1 MEKVKMIV
9 KIFVY
14 LYMFGISIKNFY
26 YLLNLSF
33 VLLYVLYYTN
43 FGGKTYK
50 YLDILNE
57 IYAIFVGI
65 VLIYYFNPYNKEKL
79 NEFHKKI
86 AFSAGIL
93 IILTTSISALIKE
106 VPIINKVPFLQKVL
120 SVKKMFM

>member
-1 MEKVKMIV
+1 
-9 KIFVY
+9 
-14 LYMFGISIKNFY
+14 MFGLSIKNFY

-93 IILTTSISALIKE
+93 IILTTSISALIDE

-120 SVKKMFM
+120 TVKKMFM

>member
-1 MEKVKMIV
+1 
-9 KIFVY
+9 
-14 LYMFGISIKNFY
+14 MFGISIKNFY

-43 FGGKTYK
+43 FWDTTHK

-57 IYAIFVGI
+57 IYAIFIGI
-65 VLIYYFNPYNKEKL
+65 VLMYYFNPYHKEKL

-93 IILTTSISALIKE
+93 IILTSSISALMNE
-106 VPIINKVPFLQKVL
+106 VPLLNKVPYLQKVL
-120 SVKKMFM
+120 TVKKMFM

>member
-1 MEKVKMIV
+1 
-9 KIFVY
+9 
-14 LYMFGISIKNFY
+14 MFGIKNFY

-43 FGGKTYK
+43 FWGKSYK

-57 IYAIFVGI
+57 VYAIFLGI
-65 VLIYYFNPYNKEKL
+65 VLMYYFNPYKKEKL

-93 IILTTSISALIKE
+93 IILTTSISALIDE
-106 VPIINKVPFLQKVL
+106 VPIINKVPFLQKIL
-120 SVKKMFM
+120 AVKKMFM

>member
-1 MEKVKMIV
+1 
-9 KIFVY
+9 
-14 LYMFGISIKNFY
+14 MFGISIKNFY

-33 VLLYVLYYTN
+33 VLVYVLYYTN
-43 FGGKTYK
+43 FWGSGYK

-93 IILTTSISALIKE
+93 IILTTSISALMDE
-106 VPIINKVPFLQKVL
+106 VPIINKVPFLQNVL
-120 SVKKMFM
+120 AEKKIFM

>member
-1 MEKVKMIV
+1 
-9 KIFVY
+9 
-14 LYMFGISIKNFY
+14 MFGISIKNFY

-33 VLLYVLYYTN
+33 VLLYVLYYAN
-43 FGGKTYK
+43 FWNKSYK

-57 IYAIFVGI
+57 IYAFFVGI

-93 IILTTSISALIKE
+93 IMLTTSISALIDE

-120 SVKKMFM
+120 AVKKMFM

>member
-1 MEKVKMIV
+1 
-9 KIFVY
+9 
-14 LYMFGISIKNFY
+14 MFGLNIKNFY

-33 VLLYVLYYTN
+33 VLLYVLYYAN
-43 FGGKTYK
+43 FWNKSYK

-93 IILTTSISALIKE
+93 IILTTSISALIDE

-120 SVKKMFM
+120 TVKKMFM

>member
-1 MEKVKMIV
+1 MNVNNLC
-9 KIFVY
+9 IF
-14 LYMFGISIKNFY
+14 YMFGISIKNFY

-43 FGGKTYK
+43 FWDKTHK

-65 VLIYYFNPYNKEKL
+65 VLMYYFNPYHKEKL

-93 IILTTSISALIKE
+93 IILTSSISALINE
-106 VPIINKVPFLQKVL
+106 VPLLGKVPFLQKVFTI
-120 SVKKMFM
+120 KKMFM

>member
-1 MEKVKMIV
+1 
-9 KIFVY
+9 
-14 LYMFGISIKNFY
+14 MFGISIKNFY

-33 VLLYVLYYTN
+33 VLLYVLYYAR
-43 FGGKTYK
+43 FWDKSYK

-57 IYAIFVGI
+57 IYAIFLGI
-65 VLIYYFNPYNKEKL
+65 VLVYYFNPYNKEKL

-93 IILTTSISALIKE
+93 IILTTSISALMDE

-120 SVKKMFM
+120 AVKKIFM

>member
-1 MEKVKMIV
+1 
-9 KIFVY
+9 
-14 LYMFGISIKNFY
+14 MFGITIKNFY
-26 YLLNLSF
+26 YLLNVSF
-33 VLLYVLYYTN
+33 VLLYILYYSSWD
-43 FGGKTYK
+43 KSYK

-57 IYAIFVGI
+57 IYGIFIGI

-93 IILTTSISALIKE
+93 IILTTSISAIIKDIPF
-106 VPIINKVPFLQKVL
+106 VRKIPFLQKVL

>member
-1 MEKVKMIV
+1 MNVNNLC
-9 KIFVY
+9 IF
-14 LYMFGISIKNFY
+14 YMFGISIKNFY

-43 FGGKTYK
+43 FWDKTHK

-65 VLIYYFNPYNKEKL
+65 VLMYYFNPYHKEKL

-93 IILTTSISALIKE
+93 IILTSSISALINE
-106 VPIINKVPFLQKVL
+106 VPLLGRVPFLQKVL
-120 SVKKMFM
+120 TVKKMFM

>member
-1 MEKVKMIV
+1 MNVNNLC
-9 KIFVY
+9 IF
-14 LYMFGISIKNFY
+14 YMFGLSIKNFY

-43 FGGKTYK
+43 FWDKSYK

-57 IYAIFVGI
+57 IYAIFLGI
-65 VLIYYFNPYNKEKL
+65 VLMYYFNPYKKEKL

-93 IILTTSISALIKE
+93 IIIITSISALIDE

-120 SVKKMFM
+120 AVKKMFM